1 MKIYTIGHSSREL
14 GELISL
20 LKTYGIEL
28 LVDVRSFPKSSRFPQ
43 FNRESL
49 ETALRKE
56 GIEYIH
62 LPELGG
68 FRKEGYLN
76 YLESVEFKNA
86 LDRLVELTKAKR
98 SAIMCAEK
106 DWRKCHR
113 RFIAGELVKR
123 GIDVTHILDERR
135 IEEHP
140 RYIFL

>member
-1 MKIYTIGHSSREL
+1 MKIYTVGHSSREL
-14 GELISL
+14 GEFISL
-20 LKTYGIEL
+20 LKTCGIEL
-28 LVDVRSFPKSSRFPQ
+28 LVDIRSFPKSSRFPQ
-43 FNRESL
+43 FCKESL

-76 YLESVEFKNA
+76 YLKSVEFKNA
-86 LDRLVELTKAKR
+86 LDRLVELTKGRR
-98 SAIMCAEK
+98 SSIMCAEK
-106 DWRKCHR
+106 DWKRCHR
-113 RFIAGELVKR
+113 RFIARELVKR

-135 IEEHP
+135 AEEHP